1 MSQEEHLVINET
13 VNNKDNHDN
22 KNGATMFT
30 SEEPSTLHALSQV
43 IVNCT
48 FGVIFAI
55 LPMKV
60 SLKEVS

>member
-1 MSQEEHLVINET
+1 
-13 VNNKDNHDN
+13 
-22 KNGATMFT
+22 MFT
-30 SEEPSTLHALSQV
+30 SEEPSTLRALSHV

-55 LPMKV
+55 LPMKA